1 MGFGN
6 YSILG
11 KASTGSADLFALRI
25 RIALIEMRV
34 LLTCRVEYKHLE
46 SVALQLSLAEAL
58 G

>member
-25 RIALIEMRV
+25 RIALIEIRV
-34 LLTCRVEYKHLE
+34 LLTHRVKYKHLE
-46 SVALQLSLAEAL
+46 SVAL
-58 G
+58 